1 MSKEYEINSS
11 TQAII
16 PISDKQSMIYE
27 EECEYVV
34 DIPAN
39 KIINYNCNFY
49 GSSYLGRCEGTKS
62 LIGIKSKIPII
73 IEESR
78 NIIFFPTSSIRSK
91 QSSWIA
97 LNNIDSYHKDDKNSY
112 ILFKDGRKLNL
123 DISFFSLENQYYRS
137 IMLKTKLLD
146 RILKEK

>member
-1 MSKEYEINSS
+1 MNKEYEINSA
-11 TQAII
+11 TQAIV
-16 PISDKQSMIYE
+16 PINDNQSMIYE
-27 EECEYVV
+27 EESEYVV

-49 GSSYLGRCEGTKS
+49 GSSYIGRCEGTKS

-78 NIIFFPTSSIRSK
+78 NIIFFPTTSIRSK

-97 LNNIDSYHKDDKNSY
+97 LNNIDSYYKDEKNSY
-112 ILFKDGRKLNL
+112 ILFKDGRKLHL
-123 DISFFSLENQYYRS
+123 DISYFSLENQYYRS
-137 IMLKTKLLD
+137 IMLKSKLLD